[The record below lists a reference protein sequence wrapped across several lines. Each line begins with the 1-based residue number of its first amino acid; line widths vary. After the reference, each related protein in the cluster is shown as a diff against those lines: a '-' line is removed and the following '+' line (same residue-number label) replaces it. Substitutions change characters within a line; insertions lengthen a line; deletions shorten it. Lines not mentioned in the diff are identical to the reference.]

1 MSESAGG
8 TFRLVCGQI
17 GAGKSYL
24 YVKQVEEEVKK
35 SGKYKKIYSNIR
47 AHAELA
53 EGITPLPDD
62 WRECEPDSLVIID
75 EVQKHEKF
83 SKHFSSRRDSE
94 IVDLTMIRHQR
105 LDLWL
110 ISPNPA
116 LVNSDVRNL
125 VTQYFWLEVV
135 GAKTTKCYCFTKVYN
150 SITKSIKQQAYDEFV
165 YTIEEKYHKLYKST
179 EDGIA
184 SGRNYNFNVKLW
196 GFIGGLVFVVIIAC
210 LLVAFLAKGT
220 KTKVDQMSTAQKSD
234 AAQAQ
239 KTKEESKDKLGVM
252 SKLTDEECRK
262 GVNVDKPECVE
273 YFNRLTKNG
282 ESVGPAVQQVSY
294 DPSKPF
300 ESADKIQETVTYQV
314 TAKPVLSGCMTD
326 RHGKLVGYTQQG
338 TIVHDLNQSDCKR
351 IIKGDRPF
359 NYFAQQSVSQAV
371 QQPIQQ
377 VAPSQTYQAP
387 VQANNY
393 VQEGLQRNPVNG
405 ANQL

>member
-1 MSESAGG
+1 
-8 TFRLVCGQI
+8 
-17 GAGKSYL
+17 
-24 YVKQVEEEVKK
+24 
-35 SGKYKKIYSNIR
+35 
-47 AHAELA
+47 
-53 EGITPLPDD
+53 
-62 WRECEPDSLVIID
+62 
-75 EVQKHEKF
+75 
-83 SKHFSSRRDSE
+83 
-94 IVDLTMIRHQR
+94 
-105 LDLWL
+105 
-110 ISPNPA
+110 
-116 LVNSDVRNL
+116 

-300 ESADKIQETVTYQV
+300 ESAEKIQETVTYQV

-338 TIVHDLNQSDCKR
+338 TIIHGLNQSDCKR

-359 NYFAQQSVSQAV
+359 NYFAQQSVQQPVQQAV
-371 QQPIQQ
+371 QQ
-377 VAPSQTYQAP
+377 VATNQAY
-387 VQANNY
+387 QANNY
-393 VQEGLQRNPVNG
+393 VQEGLERNPVNG